1 LPFAERLAYH
11 GRKGNDRHGVE
22 DRKRSFFSHNERR
35 KMYFERG
42 KKFLLST
49 FMGRENS
56 QNYRLRTGT
65 REGKEEWEERE
76 GKRRGGW

>member
-1 LPFAERLAYH
+1 MA
-11 GRKGNDRHGVE
+11 GREMTDTVWRTGREV
-22 DRKRSFFSHNERR
+22 FFSHNERR